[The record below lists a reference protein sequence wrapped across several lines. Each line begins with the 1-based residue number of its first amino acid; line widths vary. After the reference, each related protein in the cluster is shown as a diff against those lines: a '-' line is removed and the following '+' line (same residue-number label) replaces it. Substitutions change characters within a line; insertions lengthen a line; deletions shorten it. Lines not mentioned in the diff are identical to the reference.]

1 MQFPVRIRRDSL
13 REDTVAGVVLGVQSV
28 PDGLA
33 IGLLA
38 GVNPIAGLNA
48 YLVGTTVGALATSS
62 SFMAIQGTGAMA
74 MIVSDVPTVHAS
86 ADPARALFTLSVLTG
101 VVMLGAG
108 LLRLGSILRFVSHSV
123 MVGFI
128 NAIGVNIILGQ
139 LADFTGYDAQGA
151 NRIAR
156 AIDTLLHPGAYHLQT
171 LAIGVATIALIVVL
185 ERTRLKALGLIV
197 AVLVT
202 SAIPLV
208 LGWVDVATLSDIGVI
223 PSSLPRPEIPDLAL
237 VPVLLVPALSLAFVG
252 LVQGASISA
261 NYPNPDGRYPD
272 ASQDF
277 VGQGV
282 ANVAAGVFQGMP
294 VGGSISASALN
305 KAAGARS
312 RQALVIAGV
321 VMAVVIVAFGE
332 LIANIAMPAL
342 AGLLILIGYRTIKP
356 DDLLSVWRTGL
367 VQRTVLAVTF
377 VLTMLIPLQY
387 AVLVGVGLSVV
398 LHAVRQA
405 NRITVRR
412 QQIDADGSV
421 IEGDP
426 PAELPAHEVV
436 VLQPYGSLFFAAA
449 PTFESALPS
458 PTAASRGSV
467 VIVRLRGRSDLGTT
481 FMDVLSRYAVNL
493 SDVGS
498 KLMLVSTNE
507 QIDEQLAVA
516 GILDLVGH
524 DNVYRGDARVGAA
537 VMRANA
543 DAMAWVEAH
552 RHLDGPAPSPAGPSA
567 ELPTNRRGERPRLT
581 RSSVEV
587 ARARPQQSTT
597 LWRVM
602 RRRQASGQPARD
614 ARSGGKGGPA
624 WPTSIGPTSRF
635 GDPVSR
641 ASSTGPWRVPSRTG
655 TSSVTRPRPT
665 ARRMSCSS

>member
-1 MQFPVRIRRDSL
+1 MQLPVRIRRDSL
-13 REDTVAGVVLGVQSV
+13 REDAVAGVVLGVQSV

-48 YLVGTTVGALATSS
+48 YLVGTMVGAVATSS
-62 SFMAIQGTGAMA
+62 VFMAIQGTGAMA
-74 MIVSDVPTVHAS
+74 MIVSDVEAVHAS

-108 LLRLGSILRFVSHSV
+108 LLRLGSILQFVSHSV

-128 NAIGVNIILGQ
+128 NAVGVNIVLGQ
-139 LADFTGYDAQGA
+139 LADFTGYAAEGA
-151 NRIAR
+151 NRITR

-171 LAIGVATIALIVVL
+171 FAIGVATIALIVIL

-197 AVLVT
+197 AVVIT

-223 PSSLPRPEIPDLAL
+223 PSSLPRPELPDLAL
-237 VPVLLVPALSLAFVG
+237 VPELLVPALSLAFVG

-261 NYPNPDGRYPD
+261 NYPNPDGSYPD

-312 RQALVIAGV
+312 RQALIIAGL

-342 AGLLILIGYRTIKP
+342 AGLLILIGFRTIKP

-367 VQRTVLAVTF
+367 VQRTVLTVTF

-405 NRITVRR
+405 NRLTVRR
-412 QQIDADGSV
+412 RQIEADGSV
-421 IEGDP
+421 VEGDP

-449 PTFESALPS
+449 QTFESALPS

-493 SDVGS
+493 TDVGS

-507 QIDEQLAVA
+507 QIDEQLTVA
-516 GILDLVGH
+516 GILDLVGP
-524 DNVYRGDARVGAA
+524 DNVYRGDARVGAT
-537 VMRANA
+537 VKRANA

-552 RHLDGPAPSPAGPSA
+552 RHLDGDAPSAAGPSA
-567 ELPTNRRGERPRLT
+567 
-581 RSSVEV
+581 
-587 ARARPQQSTT
+587 RAPASDPQ
-597 LWRVM
+597 
-602 RRRQASGQPARD
+602 
-614 ARSGGKGGPA
+614 
-624 WPTSIGPTSRF
+624 
-635 GDPVSR
+635 
-641 ASSTGPWRVPSRTG
+641 
-655 TSSVTRPRPT
+655 
-665 ARRMSCSS
+665 